1 MNGLQIDYNSSKKCN
16 FGGPQNTPLSPSI
29 CIYVKY
35 PQKAKNYLKK

>member
-1 MNGLQIDYNSSKKCN
+1 MNGLHIDYNSSKKFN
-16 FGGPQNTPLSPSI
+16 FGGPQNTPPPST